1 MKEKIMDGLQKFSKA
16 MFIPVL
22 ILPIA
27 GILIAVGNLF
37 TNTRLQAVLPF
48 LNNPV
53 TIGFGTLLSGS
64 LNAILTNLGVI
75 FCVGLAVG
83 LANKKKSEAGFISL
97 LAFLVFINAM
107 NKFMGLQGMLV
118 EGDLSGTGQALVLG
132 VQVLDMGVFLGLI
145 LGVIVAL
152 VHNRFCETEF
162 NNAFQIYGGT
172 RFVFIVLIPIMV
184 IFAVVMTY
192 IWPFA
197 QAGINALGGF
207 IQSTGNFGLF
217 LYGMLER
224 LLIPTGLHHLV
235 YTPFL
240 YTSLGG
246 VETIAGQVY
255 EGARNIYYAEIADES
270 IKVLS
275 QSVIWDARGISKMF
289 GLIGACLAMYHTA
302 RPENRGKIKAILIT
316 AATTSFIAGV
326 TEPIEFSFLFVAPIL
341 FVVHA
346 VLAGSSFVVLN
357 ILGCRAIGPNGFI
370 DFLLYNLPL
379 GVAKTRWPIYIL
391 VGIAYF
397 AIYYV
402 VFRVLIVKL
411 NLHTLGR
418 EADGME
424 MKLHSKAEYKAKV
437 AAENTASIPAKASD
451 KANDT
456 AVDGAVVVE
465 ALGGKD
471 NILKVTNCYTR
482 LRTELANPDLVD
494 EDKLKN
500 QTGATA
506 IVRKGKNVQVV
517 YGLNVTAVRKAV
529 DEELGIEETD

>member
-1 MKEKIMDGLQKFSKA
+1 MKDKVMDALQRFSKA

-37 TNTRLQAVLPF
+37 TNVRLQAVLPF

-64 LNAILTNLGVI
+64 LNAILGNLGVI
-75 FCVGLAVG
+75 FCVGLSVG

-97 LAFLVFINAM
+97 LAFLVFLNAM
-107 NKFMGLQGMLV
+107 NKFMNMRGMLV
-118 EGDLSGTGQALVLG
+118 EGSLSGTGQAMVLG
-132 VQVLDMGVFLGLI
+132 VQVLDMGVFIGLLLG
-145 LGVIVAL
+145 IVVAYI
-152 VHNRFCETEF
+152 HNRFCETEF
-162 NNAFQIYGGT
+162 N
-172 RFVFIVLIPIMV
+172 
-184 IFAVVMTY
+184 
-192 IWPFA
+192 
-197 QAGINALGGF
+197 ALGGF
-207 IQSTGNFGLF
+207 IRSAGNFGLF
-217 LYGMLER
+217 IYGTLER

-246 VETIAGQVY
+246 TATVGGQVL
-255 EGARNIYYAEIADES
+255 EGARNIYYAEIADPS
-270 IKVLS
+270 VAVLS

-289 GLIGACLAMYHTA
+289 GLIGACLAMYQTA
-302 RPENRGKIKAILIT
+302 RPENREKIKPVLIT
-316 AATTSFIAGV
+316 AAVTSFIAGV

-357 ILGCRAIGPNGFI
+357 LLGCRAIGPNGFI

-379 GVAKTRWPIYIL
+379 GIGKTRWPVYIA
-391 VGIAYF
+391 VGVLYF
-397 AIYYV
+397 VLYYV
-402 VFRVLIVKL
+402 IFRVLIVKL

-418 EADGME
+418 EAEGME
-424 MKLHSKAEYKAKV
+424 MKLHSKSEYKAKV
-437 AAENTASIPAKASD
+437 AAENGTAAAPAAD
-451 KANDT
+451 NTVDA
-456 AVDGAVVVE
+456 AVIVE

-482 LRTELANPDLVD
+482 LRTELADPDKVQD
-494 EDKLKN
+494 DVLKN
-500 QTGATA
+500 QTGASA
-506 IVRKGKNVQVV
+506 VIHKGKNVQVV
-517 YGLNVTAVRKAV
+517 YGLKVNAVRKAV
-529 DEELGIEETD
+529 DAELGFSGEE

>member
-1 MKEKIMDGLQKFSKA
+1 MKDKVMDALQRFSKA

-37 TNTRLQAVLPF
+37 TNVRLQAVLPF

-64 LNAILTNLGVI
+64 LNAILGNLGVI
-75 FCVGLAVG
+75 FCVGLSVG

-97 LAFLVFINAM
+97 LAFLVFLNAM
-107 NKFMGLQGMLV
+107 NKFMNMRGMLV
-118 EGDLSGTGQALVLG
+118 EGSLSGTGQAMVLG
-132 VQVLDMGVFLGLI
+132 VQVLDMGVF
-145 LGVIVAL
+145 
-152 VHNRFCETEF
+152 
-162 NNAFQIYGGT
+162 
-172 RFVFIVLIPIMV
+172 IVLIPVMV
-184 IFAVVMTY
+184 VLAVLFTFV
-192 IWPFA
+192 WPYA

-207 IQSTGNFGLF
+207 IRSAGNFGLF
-217 LYGMLER
+217 IYGTLER

-246 VETIAGQVY
+246 TATVGGQVL
-255 EGARNIYYAEIADES
+255 EGARNIYYAEIADPS
-270 IKVLS
+270 VAVLS

-289 GLIGACLAMYHTA
+289 GLIGACLAMYQTA
-302 RPENRGKIKAILIT
+302 RPENREKIKPVLIT
-316 AATTSFIAGV
+316 AAVTSFIAGV

-357 ILGCRAIGPNGFI
+357 LLGCRAIGPNGFI

-379 GVAKTRWPIYIL
+379 GIGKTRWPVYIA
-391 VGIAYF
+391 VGVLYF
-397 AIYYV
+397 FLYYV
-402 VFRVLIVKL
+402 IFRVLIVKL

-418 EADGME
+418 EAEGME
-424 MKLHSKAEYKAKV
+424 MKLHSKSEYKAKV
-437 AAENTASIPAKASD
+437 AAENGTAAAPAAD
-451 KANDT
+451 NTVDA
-456 AVDGAVVVE
+456 AVIVE

-482 LRTELANPDLVD
+482 LRTELADPDKVQD
-494 EDKLKN
+494 DVLKN
-500 QTGATA
+500 QTGASA
-506 IVRKGKNVQVV
+506 VIHKGKNVQVV
-517 YGLNVTAVRKAV
+517 YGLKVNAVRKAV
-529 DEELGIEETD
+529 DAELGLSGEE

>member
-37 TNTRLQAVLPF
+37 TNTRLQDVLPF

-64 LNAILTNLGVI
+64 LTAILTNLGVI

-118 EGDLSGTGQALVLG
+118 EGSLSGTGQTTVLG

-145 LGVIVAL
+145 LGVIVAM

-184 IFAVVMTY
+184 LLAVAMTY

-217 LYGMLER
+217 IYGMLER

-246 VETIAGQVY
+246 VETIGGQVF

-302 RPENRGKIKAILIT
+302 RPENRGKIKAMLIA

-346 VLAGSSFVVLN
+346 ILAGSSFVVLN
-357 ILGCRAIGPNGFI
+357 LIGCRAIGPNGFI
-370 DFLLYNLPL
+370 DFLLYNVPL
-379 GVAKTRWPIYIL
+379 GVEKTRWPLYIV
-391 VGIAYF
+391 VGVVYF
-397 AIYYV
+397 ALYYV
-402 VFRVLIVKL
+402 VFRFLIVKL
-411 NLHTLGR
+411 NLKTLGR
-418 EADGME
+418 ESDGME

-437 AAENTASIPAKASD
+437 ASESTAKEQDNGVDA
-451 KANDT
+451 
-456 AVDGAVVVE
+456 AVIVE

-482 LRTELANPDLVD
+482 LRTELANPDVVD
-494 EDKLKN
+494 EETLKN
-500 QTGATA
+500 RTGASA
-506 IVRKGKNVQVV
+506 VVRKGKNVQVV
-517 YGLNVTAVRKAV
+517 YGLKVNAVRKAV
-529 DEELGIEETD
+529 DEELGIKETD